1 MFCYAWTTL
10 SRRRGA
16 PGAASLDQVLSRVVV
31 VVSAVVAVALAGHQ
45 LIPAFGGFTP
55 VMESLLPWLGLAVPV
70 LLAAAAMA
78 RSTRAAAVA
87 LVPGVV
93 WAVMFGSALLRTP
106 PGGPSDLTVGTV
118 NVGVRNSASGEAV
131 RAIAKDLDVLAAQEL
146 TSGGPA
152 AKQLNKMFKYHYP
165 VSTVGLWSRYPISDT
180 KPLDVGMGWPR
191 ALRAVVSTPKGKV
204 TVYVMHLASARP
216 GHTTSRDASLAQAR
230 RLIDADPSK
239 RILLLGDLN
248 TATTDR
254 GMRGLTPPLTDAQSA
269 AGDGFGFT
277 WPAEFPITRPDH
289 ILFKGMT
296 ATEAGVAPATGSDHR
311 AAIASLRF

>member
-1 MFCYAWTTL
+1 
-10 SRRRGA
+10 
-16 PGAASLDQVLSRVVV
+16 VLSRVVIF
-31 VVSAVVAVALAGHQ
+31 VSAVVALALAGHQ

-55 VMESLLPWLGLAVPV
+55 VMESLLPWLGLAVPL
-70 LLAAAAMA
+70 LLAAAVLA
-78 RSTRAAAVA
+78 RSKAATVAA

-93 WAVMFGSALLRTP
+93 WAVMFGSTLMRTP
-106 PGGPSDLTVGTV
+106 PGGSSDLAVGTV

-131 RAIAKDLDVLAAQEL
+131 RIIAKDLDLLAAQEL

-165 VSTVGLWSRYPISDT
+165 VSTVGLWSRYPISET
-180 KPLDVGMGWPR
+180 QPIDVGLGWPR

-216 GHTTSRDASLAQAR
+216 GHTASRDASLAHAR
-230 RLIDADPSK
+230 SLVDADPSR

-277 WPAEFPITRPDH
+277 WPSEFPITRPDH
-289 ILFKGMT
+289 ILYRGMT
-296 ATEAGVAPATGSDHR
+296 ATKAGVAPATGSDHR
-311 AAIASLRF
+311 AAIASLRL

>member
-1 MFCYAWTTL
+1 M
-10 SRRRGA
+10 
-16 PGAASLDQVLSRVVV
+16 LSRVVIIF
-31 VVSAVVAVALAGHQ
+31 SAVVALALAGHG
-45 LIPAFGGFTP
+45 LIPALGGFTP
-55 VMESLLPWLGLAVPV
+55 VYESLLPWMGLVVPL

-78 RSTRAAAVA
+78 RSTAAAVA
-87 LVPGVV
+87 ALVPGLV
-93 WAVMFGSALLRTP
+93 WALMFGSTLFRTP
-106 PGGPSDLTVGTV
+106 PGGASDLAVGTV

-146 TSGGPA
+146 TAGGPA
-152 AKQLNKMFKYHYP
+152 AKQLNKMFRYHYP
-165 VSTVGLWSRYPISDT
+165 VSTVGLWSRYPISKT
-180 KPLDVGMGWPR
+180 EPLDVGMGWPR

-216 GHTTSRDASLAQAR
+216 GHTTSRDASLARAR
-230 RLIDADPSK
+230 SLIDDDSSK

-277 WPAEFPITRPDH
+277 WPAEFPVTRPDH
-289 ILFKGMT
+289 ILYRGMT
-296 ATEAGVAPATGSDHR
+296 ATKAGVAPATGSDHR
-311 AAIASLRF
+311 AAIASLRL

>member
-1 MFCYAWTTL
+1 M
-10 SRRRGA
+10 
-16 PGAASLDQVLSRVVV
+16 LSRVVV
-31 VVSAVVAVALAGHQ
+31 VLSAVVAIALAGHQ
-45 LIPAFGGFTP
+45 LIPALGGFTP

-70 LLAAAAMA
+70 LLAGHVLA
-78 RSTRAAAVA
+78 RSRLASAAA
-87 LVPGVV
+87 LVPGLV
-93 WAVMFGSALLRTP
+93 WAVMFGSTLFRTP
-106 PGGPSDLTVGTV
+106 PGGPSDLAVGTV

-131 RAIAKDLDVLAAQEL
+131 RMIAKDLDLLAAQEL

-165 VSTVGLWSRYPISDT
+165 VSTVGLWSRYPISET
-180 KPLDVGMGWPR
+180 RPLDVGLGWPR
-191 ALRAVVSTPKGKV
+191 ALRAVVTTPKGKV

-216 GHTTSRDASLAQAR
+216 GATTSRDASLAAAR
-230 RLIDADPSK
+230 KLVDDDSSK

-277 WPAEFPITRPDH
+277 WPSEFPITRPDH
-289 ILFKGMT
+289 ILYRGMT
-296 ATEAGVAPATGSDHR
+296 ATKAGVAPATGSDHR
-311 AAIASLRF
+311 AAVASLRF

>member
-1 MFCYAWTTL
+1 M
-10 SRRRGA
+10 
-16 PGAASLDQVLSRVVV
+16 LSRVVV
-31 VVSAVVAVALAGHQ
+31 VVSAVLAVALAGHR
-45 LIPAFGGFTP
+45 LIPALGGFTP
-55 VMESLLPWLGLAVPV
+55 VMESLLPWLGWAVP
-70 LLAAAAMA
+70 LLLVAATVA
-78 RSTRAAAVA
+78 RSRVAAVTA

-93 WAVMFGSALLRTP
+93 WAAMFGSTLFRSP
-106 PGGPSDLTVGTV
+106 PGGPHDLAVGTV

-131 RAIAKDLDVLAAQEL
+131 RSIAKGLDLLAAQEL

-152 AKQLNKMFKYHYP
+152 AKQLNKMFRYRYP
-165 VSTVGLWSRYPISDT
+165 VSTVGLWSRYPLSDT
-180 KPLDVGMGWPR
+180 KPLDLGMGWPR

-216 GHTTSRDASLAQAR
+216 GATTSRDATLAQAR
-230 RLIDADPSK
+230 KLIDADSSK

-254 GMRGLTPPLTDAQSA
+254 GMRGLTPPLTDAQGA

-277 WPAEFPITRPDH
+277 WPSEFPITRPDH
-289 ILFKGMT
+289 ILFRGMT

-311 AAIASLRF
+311 AAVASLRL